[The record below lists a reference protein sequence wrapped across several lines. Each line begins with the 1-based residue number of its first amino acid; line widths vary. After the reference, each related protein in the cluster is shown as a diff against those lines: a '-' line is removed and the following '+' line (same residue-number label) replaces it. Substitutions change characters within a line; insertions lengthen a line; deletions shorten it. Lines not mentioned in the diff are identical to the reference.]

1 MEPSRSAVAVAAG
14 RERAGREEVESI
26 PLSFTASHCL
36 DPPGRSRTRKLKK
49 WCNLQRSASQGREL
63 GVKGR
68 RWVLGDKWRKSQHS
82 LLPE

>member
-1 MEPSRSAVAVAAG
+1 MLEQWQQV
-14 RERAGREEVESI
+14 GREEIESI
-26 PLSFTASHCL
+26 PLSLAASHWL
-36 DPPGRSRTRKLKK
+36 DPPGRQRMRKLKK

-68 RWVLGDKWRKSQHS
+68 KWVLGDKWRKSQHS